1 MRPFAGA
8 LPVIATLALA
18 ALAGADDAARV
29 SPAGSRAAR
38 QHAVLRESPAPPPIL
53 GHVPAPVLSH
63 APPPILGHAPAPM
76 LGDEPASPQSP
87 RSHAAEGMDPT
98 RYDGLIREIAARHG
112 VEYALVKA
120 VIRAESAFDRLAVSP
135 KGACGLMQLMPATA
149 AEEQV
154 RGVFV
159 PRENIEG
166 GCRYLRMLLDRY
178 RGDLA
183 LALAAY
189 NAGAERVEEARGVP
203 PIAETREYLD
213 RVLRYRLAYLRE
225 ATGAPHPAKGL

>member
-1 MRPFAGA
+1 
-8 LPVIATLALA
+8 
-18 ALAGADDAARV
+18 
-29 SPAGSRAAR
+29 
-38 QHAVLRESPAPPPIL
+38 
-53 GHVPAPVLSH
+53 
-63 APPPILGHAPAPM
+63 M
-76 LGDEPASPQSP
+76 LGGESASPQSP
-87 RSHAAEGMDPT
+87 RSHAAEGVDPT

-154 RGVFV
+154 RAVFL

-225 ATGAPHPAKGL
+225 ATGAPHPVKGL